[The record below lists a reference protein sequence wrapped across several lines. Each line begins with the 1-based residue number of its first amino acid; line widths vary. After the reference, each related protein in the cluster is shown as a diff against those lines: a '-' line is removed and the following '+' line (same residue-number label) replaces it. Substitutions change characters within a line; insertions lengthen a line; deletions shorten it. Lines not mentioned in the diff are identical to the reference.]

1 MADKS
6 ISELS
11 QISSVTGD
19 EYFYGVQGTG
29 DVKIVADELADY
41 ILNSYEFRQDNTNR
55 NVVGGMLVSLGAITD
70 ISDLA
75 DKTYPVGSLF
85 WSKNSTSPAS
95 RFGGSWARV
104 KDVFALAAGSTYVAG
119 TSGGTAAHLLTIS
132 EMPSHNHVSPTGKP
146 STNTSGASSGST
158 GNNSVGHT
166 HSIPAL
172 SGTAA
177 SNGAHTHTLAGG
189 TTGNSS
195 SVIRADICT
204 YNSSFATAWPS
215 PGNHTHTVST
225 TAKASGNNSVG
236 HTHTLNHTHTLS
248 NHTHT
253 ITA

>member
-1 MADKS
+1 M
-6 ISELS
+6 
-11 QISSVTGD
+11 
-19 EYFYGVQGTG
+19 
-29 DVKIVADELADY
+29 ADY
-41 ILNSYEFRQDNTNR
+41 ILNSYEFGRDNTNR
-55 NVVGGMLVSLGAITD
+55 NVVSGMLVSLEDITD

-146 STNTSGASSGST
+146 STNTSGKSSGST

-166 HSIPAL
+166 HSIPEM
-172 SGTAA
+172 SGTAT
-177 SNGAHTHTLAGG
+177 SNGAHTHTLAGAI
-189 TTGNSS
+189 NAN
-195 SVIRADICT
+195 ADAPIVNKAEICT
-204 YNSSFATAWPS
+204 YNSSFATAWAS

-225 TAKASGNNSVG
+225 TAKDSGNNSVG